1 MENKSSGLGIA
12 SFVLSLIGAVFFG
25 TGIIACTAVAAVSI
39 NDPLAHDDA
48 YMLAGLILMFGCAL
62 AVISVGL
69 GWAACCKHAST
80 KTLPIIGLSFSGT
93 ILLLMVTLMIIGNA
107 TS

>member
-12 SFVLSLIGAVFFG
+12 SFVLSLIGAVIFG
-25 TGIIACTAVAAVSI
+25 IGIMVAGAVSI
-39 NDPLAHDDA
+39 SDPLAHDDA
-48 YMLAGLILMFGCAL
+48 YMFAGLILMFGCAF
-62 AVISVGL
+62 AVISVGF
-69 GWAACCKHAST
+69 GWAACCKHASA

-93 ILLLMVTLMIIGNA
+93 ILLLMVTLMIIGYT

>member
-25 TGIIACTAVAAVSI
+25 IGIIVAVSI
-39 NDPLAHDDA
+39 NVNDPLAHDDA
-48 YMLAGLILMFGCAL
+48 YMFATLILMFGCAL